1 MPRLLKCLVCET
13 DLPAT
18 ARQDLRYCGVTCR
31 VRAHRTRKTVPVM
44 KPPRPRARPRSVN
57 PGTPRTRLDALRA
70 ADALTLRIAGLEER
84 RTELGRKLQW
94 AAAESNQRV
103 LTVTQELTAA
113 HNAVLDQLRKEAA
126 EREQHIQETLL
137 SDSKVAIEAVRVEA
151 AKQRQE
157 MAAQVAQLQ
166 KDLRQTSTD
175 LSGSRD
181 RADRA
186 EAALLSEREQRQS
199 LAASLTEQRSQV
211 TRLQTAMSN
220 PTPAETQLGKELAAA
235 HENQRQ
241 SNQALSAARSAAE
254 RIDAA
259 LRDERQRRE
268 RLTTQVA
275 ELQAQLATRQ
285 KAKPDPTEKELE
297 LQKELEGAERK
308 LQTANQ
314 TKEDIEKPWRQ
325 RVQELEQQL
334 RSATEE
340 QKKLQAQAV
349 AARPQ
354 AQTRASDMY
363 RALEQEEQ
371 EESDRQGLKDLL
383 KDKIRL
389 LDQLAYLQESLHLP
403 ITGTRLR
410 DSSAVMVS
418 AKATVLAKE
427 VRLAYYLRSQRHSE
441 PPATWR
447 QQAELMDHDSEHEL
461 WVEQASEV
469 QRLRSEA
476 AALESRK
483 KLGRR

>member
-1 MPRLLKCLVCET
+1 V
-13 DLPAT
+13 
-18 ARQDLRYCGVTCR
+18 
-31 VRAHRTRKTVPVM
+31 
-44 KPPRPRARPRSVN
+44 
-57 PGTPRTRLDALRA
+57 
-70 ADALTLRIAGLEER
+70 RIAGLEER
-84 RTELGRKLQW
+84 RTELEQKLQW

-103 LTVTQELTAA
+103 LATTQELTAA
-113 HNAVLDQLRKEAA
+113 HNAVLEQFRKEAA
-126 EREQHIQETLL
+126 EREQHTQETLL

-166 KDLRQTSTD
+166 KELGQAITD
-175 LSGSRD
+175 LSESRG

-186 EAALLSEREQRQS
+186 EAALLSEQEQRQS
-199 LAASLTEQRSQV
+199 LAAAPKEQRSQV
-211 TRLQTAMSN
+211 ARLQSVMSN
-220 PTPAETQLGKELAAA
+220 PTPAEAQLRKDLADAD
-235 HENQRQ
+235 EKQRQ
-241 SNQALSAARSAAE
+241 SNQALSAVRSAAE

-297 LQKELEGAERK
+297 LQKECESAERK
-308 LQTANQ
+308 LQIANQ

-461 WVEQASEV
+461 WLEQASEV

-483 KLGRR
+483 KLNRR